1 MTATK
6 SYVLVERTDASVRGP
21 RGPLTPSHVTKLERI
36 KEVSAQFFYQ
46 QGYAATDLRRI
57 AESLDMHVSTLYNY
71 IPGKEDLLFL
81 IMRDGM
87 EQITEGLH
95 RALASADEPAGK
107 LRAAFRAHV
116 LHHAHRR
123 FLAWTSHV
131 ELRSLTGAYLE
142 DISRRRHAYEELW
155 LELLRDGIAAGVFA
169 DADPKLELYSLLAAG
184 QSVSRW
190 YRPDGRLSAEEIAD
204 ALAERALRGVLVR

>member
-1 MTATK
+1 MTTTK
-6 SYVLVERTDASVRGP
+6 NYVLVERPDTTVRGP
-21 RGPLTPSHVTKLERI
+21 RGPRTPSHVNKLERI
-36 KEVSAQFFYQ
+36 KEVSAQLFYQ

-57 AESLDMHVSTLYNY
+57 ADGLDMHVSTLYNY
-71 IPGKEDLLFL
+71 IPGKEDLLYL
-81 IMRDGM
+81 IMRDGI

-95 RALASADEPAGK
+95 RALASADDPAGK

-155 LELLRDGIAAGVFA
+155 LQLLREGMAAGVFA
-169 DADPKLELYSLLAAG
+169 AGDPQLALYGLLAVG

-190 YRPDGRLSAEEIAD
+190 YRPGGRLSAEEIAD
-204 ALAERALRGVLVR
+204 ELADRALGGVLVR

>member
-1 MTATK
+1 MTTTK
-6 SYVLVERTDASVRGP
+6 NHVLVEPSDAPARGP
-21 RGPLTPSHVTKLERI
+21 RGPRTPSHESKLERI
-36 KEVSAQFFYQ
+36 KEVSAQLFYQ

-57 AESLDMHVSTLYNY
+57 ADSLDMHVSTLYNY
-71 IPGKEDLLFL
+71 IPGKEGLLYL
-81 IMRDGM
+81 IMRDGI

-95 RALASADEPAGK
+95 RALRSADDPAGR

-131 ELRSLTGAYLE
+131 ELRSLTGAYLD
-142 DISRRRHAYEELW
+142 DISQRRRAYEELW
-155 LELLRDGIAAGVFA
+155 LELLREGISAGAFA
-169 DADPKLELYSLLAAG
+169 EADPQLVLYSLLAVG

-204 ALAERALRGVLVR
+204 ELADRALGGVLVR